1 MQQLISHIEQLQLA
15 LSNLLPMDAAH
26 QKKLDDKFRLEFN
39 YNSNHLEGNTLTYGE
54 TKLLIIFG
62 KTEGNHDKREFDEM
76 EAHDV
81 AFKLIKEWALETE
94 YPLTEQRIK
103 QLNKI
108 ILVKPFYKEAITQ
121 DGQTTQRLINIGDY
135 KEYSNNV
142 RLQNGET
149 FEFATVTDTPILM
162 GELMQWY
169 VQETEKQEL
178 HPVILAA
185 LLHYKFV
192 RIHPFD
198 DGNGRVSRLLMN
210 YVLLKNNLPP
220 VVIKSNDKKN
230 YLDALNKAD
239 TGNINAFIEYIA
251 EQLIWSLNVSI
262 DAAKGK
268 EINED
273 NDWEKKLSLLKK
285 KIGEEEYIQKKHS
298 SETAKEIL
306 ENNIIPV
313 LRLWSEKI
321 KKFEVFFDSI
331 NFYIKKLNATRK
343 VKSLELIPNDFII
356 TLKFKFPIQFYIE
369 FEKPRKI
376 LFKNAI
382 LNSTFNAGE
391 IVIKFY
397 DNSYEI
403 KTSTNKNINK
413 LYHQNL
419 SQEEMEKIVNELCD
433 AFYKQIE
440 TIIN

>member
-1 MQQLISHIEQLQLA
+1 MRQLISHIEQLQQA
-15 LSNLLPMDAAH
+15 LNNLLPMDAAY
-26 QKKLDDKFRLEFN
+26 QKKLEEKFRLEFS

-81 AFKLIKEWALETE
+81 AFKLIKEWAAENE
-94 YPLTEQRIK
+94 YPLTEQKIK
-103 QLNKI
+103 QLNQI

-121 DGQTTQRLINIGDY
+121 GGQATQRLINIGNY
-135 KEYSNNV
+135 KEYANNV
-142 RLQNGET
+142 RLKNGET
-149 FEFATVTDTPILM
+149 FEFASVTDTPILM

-169 VQETEKQEL
+169 VEEAEKQEL
-178 HPVILAA
+178 HPVVLAA

-220 VVIKSNDKKN
+220 IVIKSNDKKN

-239 TGNINAFIEYIA
+239 VGDINAFVAYIA
-251 EQLIWSLNVSI
+251 DQLIWSLNLSI

-268 EINED
+268 EIDDD

-285 KIGEEEYIQKKHS
+285 KIGEDEVVKVKYSREAVLSTFS
-298 SETAKEIL
+298 SCLISL
-306 ENNIIPV
+306 INLID
-313 LRLWSEKI
+313 EKY
-321 KKFEVFFDSI
+321 KKFEVFFNELCYSASYTEGKII
-331 NFYIKKLNATRK
+331 NSKSSNDIIDAIKSKLSVAEISRL
-343 VKSLELIPNDFII
+343 V
-356 TLKFKFPIQFYIE
+356 FKIE
-369 FEKPRKI
+369 FKNLRK
-376 LFKNAI
+376 
-382 LNSTFNAGE
+382 SGE
-391 IVIKFY
+391 TGVYNGGSISVSFLG
-397 DNSYEI
+397 NSYEI
-403 KTSTNKNINK
+403 KTSTNTTINK

-419 SQEEMEKIVNELCD
+419 SQKEMEKIVNELCD